1 MPGPPKGI
9 PRTPGSGRKKG
20 TPNKA
25 SAKREAEVAK
35 SGKTPLQFL
44 LNRMRSKTAG
54 MAERIEC
61 AKAAAMYVHPKPATT
76 MDVDVTGE
84 IGLKII
90 ERHIIDPAAT
100 DS

>member
-1 MPGPPKGI
+1 MPGSPKGI

-76 MDVDVTGE
+76 MDVTGV
-84 IGLKII
+84 IGLRII
-90 ERHIIDPAAT
+90 ERHIIDPKAA
-100 DS
+100 DG